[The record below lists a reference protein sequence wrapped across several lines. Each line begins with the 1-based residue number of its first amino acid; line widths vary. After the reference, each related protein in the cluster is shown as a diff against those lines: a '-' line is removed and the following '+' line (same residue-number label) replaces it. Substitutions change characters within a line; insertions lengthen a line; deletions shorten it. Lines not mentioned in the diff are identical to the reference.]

1 MTALYR
7 NDRPGEHAPSWYA
20 ASLPHD
26 VERPALKGDVTADV
40 AILGA
45 GFTGLWAALTLARAG
60 RSVVVLDAHR
70 VGFGASGRNGGQVN
84 LGFNQSQ
91 QALEAKLGETRAR
104 ALWDL
109 AEAARRQLR
118 DFCETH
124 APEAEYRQG
133 AAYAEYSPRA
143 IPELEAEAAFLAKRY
158 GYEVEVMNRTTFA
171 DLVKSPLY
179 AGGLLDQGGGH
190 IHPLAYARALA
201 HQAEAAGATIHE
213 LSEVTEVRDGRHV
226 VLKTREGQVTAAHAI
241 IAGNGY
247 LPDILPGVNAK
258 VMPINSFIAATEP
271 LPDRW
276 QDILAEDICVADAK
290 FVVNYY
296 RFTEDKRFLFGGRE
310 SYGIG
315 FPADISTALVARM
328 EALFPQLKGV
338 GISHVWGGSLGITMT
353 RLPHVAR
360 VGTGILS
367 GAGFS
372 GHGVA
377 LSGMAGRVMAEAVL
391 GQEEGLATFETLPV
405 PRFPGGSTLRAPL
418 LTLAMTWYALRDRL
432 GL

>member
-143 IPELEAEAAFLAKRY
+143 IPELEDEAAFLAKRY
-158 GYEVEVMNRTTFA
+158 GYEVGVMNRTTFA